1 MNPYITNDL
10 ALLEPICDLM
20 SSELFMRR
28 SLLASMVAGRKSL
41 RFLLAPDGYGKTSL
55 ALTYAKLAFGL
66 KSFWWV
72 DSTDPRFML
81 DLDSCAAGRSNELE
95 RLASSRLPS
104 LMVFDDVP
112 KLSRERESALMD
124 FLSSVIAKGWEVVLT
139 STDSSL
145 GGALDYGVPCEDVK
159 AARDLAL
166 RVKSQ
171 CFYAKDLL
179 LCEDELRQLV
189 GASGLA
195 GIAAGS
201 AACIPAFVLGGSA
214 GRALFLKHLAEGVDD
229 ELDALALVSMVL
241 QPESMRELEPFCAGG
256 LDGLARSLVRDAPHA
271 GFASLAESAVP
282 LPLTEDERL
291 LLFKRARA
299 RLHAFVPGG
308 ASEVLGEPS
317 FELCLQDALMAKD
330 ELSLAARIV
339 VSMGERESA
348 AEFVR
353 LHALELFERAEF
365 LALAE
370 LSRASMGESCSCEI
384 RLMRVC
390 ALLGLGDSAGAL
402 SELDSLAA
410 HPLDP
415 MKKALA
421 SLVRVFALAREGV
434 AGRDSVKAHIKTLNH
449 LLGVQGAE
457 AGRSSSKEEEPT
469 SFATLLA
476 WASVESTKKG
486 SIMASSLRRLT
497 GKGATRE
504 SVLAAAWMVLLA
516 MGQRR
521 GFKVIKQLVDT
532 FPAVSASLAFRGRAG
547 IIECVL
553 DACAR
558 QVFGS
563 EAGRICGRALFA
575 RSSEVKGRIAREAAQ
590 WMADK
595 HSVVSIARS
604 AGQLQVF
611 TDASSKLSENLQFGI
626 FPGDESVQDKGIFRL
641 FGGFEL
647 RLPLVEAAPTADAS
661 NEIRLMEGES
671 GECASSELSEL
682 APGMDGDLCA
692 GEAAGDSAELS
703 EGALV
708 GGLAPSEPA
717 EAGPSSEDECPDLP
731 VEKGVIIELPRVSGP
746 SEPLSGEDASFGPCE
761 RGLCFKGLSEP
772 IRLRAKAQLLMSL
785 LALNHNKE
793 LSRDWLCVA
802 IWPAANEHSRR
813 TSFYSLWSYITR
825 TIRKFDCMPFLDCNR
840 NAAVFRD
847 GAIVFDLE
855 LADDICR
862 RLDLDGIS
870 AYERL
875 ELLSRLR
882 QVYRGPLLPGVR
894 QKDID
899 LARSAWERRVVD
911 AILSSTSALDLPGD
925 PTVIE
930 DHLSFAFGIDP
941 TRQDV
946 AYALMRA
953 QRALGRYAEATETFI
968 RCQKESLER
977 HGIGTSARL
986 KDLYQDVLAD
996 VS

>member
-81 DLDSCAAGRSNELE
+81 DLDSYASGKSNELE
-95 RLASSRLPS
+95 RLASSRMPS

-139 STDSSL
+139 STNSSL
-145 GGALDYGVPCEDVK
+145 GNVLDFGAPCEDVK

-171 CFYAKDLL
+171 CFFAKDLL

-189 GASGLA
+189 GASCLA

-214 GRALFLKHLAEGVDD
+214 GRASFLKHLAEGVDD

-241 QPESMRELEPFCAGG
+241 QPESMRELEPFCADG
-256 LDGLARSLVRDAPHA
+256 LGGLARSLVRDAPHA
-271 GFASLAESAVP
+271 GFASHAESAVP

-299 RLHAFVPGG
+299 RLRALVPGG

-317 FELCLQDALMAKD
+317 FELGLQDALMAKG

-339 VSMGERESA
+339 ASMGERESA
-348 AEFVR
+348 AEFER

-370 LSRASMGESCSCEI
+370 LSRASMGETCSFEI

-449 LLGVQGAE
+449 LLGVQAIK
-457 AGRSSSKEEEPT
+457 AGRSSSKEDEPT

-486 SIMASSLRRLT
+486 SIMASSLRKLT

-516 MGQRR
+516 MSQRR
-521 GFKVIKQLVDT
+521 GFKVIRQLVDT
-532 FPAVSASLAFRGRAG
+532 FPAVSASLAFRGRAS

-575 RSSEVKGRIAREAAQ
+575 RSSEVKERIAREAAQ
-590 WMADK
+590 WMTGK

-604 AGQLQVF
+604 AGQVQVF
-611 TDASSKLSENLQFGI
+611 TDASSKLSENLRFGI
-626 FPGDESVQDKGIFRL
+626 FPGDESAQDKGIFRL

-661 NEIRLMEGES
+661 NEIRLVEGES
-671 GECASSELSEL
+671 GECASSD
-682 APGMDGDLCA
+682 APGADGDLCA
-692 GEAAGDSAELS
+692 GEAAGGSAELS

-717 EAGPSSEDECPDLP
+717 EAGLSSEGECSGLP
-731 VEKGVIIELPRVSGP
+731 VEGGVVIKLPRASGP
-746 SEPLSGEDASFGPCE
+746 SEPLSGDDASLGPCE
-761 RGLCFKGLSEP
+761 RGLGFKGLSEP
-772 IRLRAKAQLLMSL
+772 IRLRAKAQLLISL

-825 TIRKFDCMPFLDCNR
+825 TIRKFDCMPFLECNR